1 MKKFAS
7 LLVLTLLPQLGL
19 SQQLMSADEL
29 QRLVAMPLKNI
40 FVEYPNKTSHIQ
52 LDSTELGLSPRDL
65 HPAFYGSFDWHSSVH
80 SHWMLVEVLATQPQL
95 GLRREIIAALDAHL
109 TAEKM
114 RGEAAYFDRKLAG
127 TYERTYGW
135 AWLLQLSR
143 QLHLLTR
150 SEDAELRD
158 KAKGWS
164 QAVDILADKI
174 VAKWKAYLPKMTYP
188 NRIGTHSNSAFALG
202 FALDY
207 ARERGDRDFETALV
221 AKARELYLGDKR
233 IPAHLEPNATDFI
246 SPALMTADLMTRVL
260 EPREYR
266 RWLSRYFTPEG
277 LDRLCQPLVISDL
290 TDYTIVHLVGLS
302 FTRAWSMARISG
314 SLPKGHPLK
323 ARFARVASEMYAERL
338 ERMAPTFYRQGME
351 QIFASGY
358 GGDHWLASFARY
370 ADEVLQG
377 KQ

>member
-19 SQQLMSADEL
+19 AQQLTSADEL

-80 SHWMLVEVLATQPQL
+80 SHWMLAEVLATQPQL

-114 RGEAAYFDRKLAG
+114 CGEAAYFDRKLAG

-135 AWLLQLSR
+135 AWLLQLSH

-158 KAKGWS
+158 KAQGWS
-164 QAVDILADKI
+164 HAVDILADKI
-174 VAKWKAYLPKMTYP
+174 VAKWKAYLPKMNYP

-302 FTRAWSMARISG
+302 FTRAWTM
-314 SLPKGHPLK
+314 
-323 ARFARVASEMYAERL
+323 ARVARALPQRDKLRQRL